1 MNNTIA
7 RGQPAVTVYP
17 GFGRRTPEALVW
29 LWLVLFII
37 TVLLAMV
44 SHSGFSEF
52 AVVLCALSSL
62 AAVCVTHAGLRDMH
76 TWVRRLVPVH
86 RVHQRMHD
94 MAHGWWVSG
103 MLLSLA
109 TLTGAWVSFGSTFV
123 SHQPELGAVLLLA
136 LVWHT
141 VWVCAVH
148 AWWGMAHPVHLAV
161 PLLGGLLT
169 VFWPGSVLGAWLQAP
184 LVVWLLAAA
193 YGLGAAV
200 WMFRRMLTQTRL
212 GLTWQPG
219 PSGRLDAW
227 FKHLL
232 DHAGFIEQGDLAG
245 RPLVAIFGIGATF
258 ALLPIQQIGSTRLLE
273 PWGSEI
279 THYELWRMGF
289 FCIFMLPVLRS
300 SQWHW
305 RYWLSPGWQ
314 MRRYL
319 GLNLISSTLRF
330 VALWF
335 CPGWAVFY
343 GAKQFFFSDQSGWQI
358 LTHLAMYVPVMIVDF
373 WMATAL
379 VVCLMGVFKLWG
391 RLLFSCALIFS
402 PVVLIGMTQADSR
415 WVWLLHWGHR
425 QGVWLV
431 VISLIA
437 LVLTFL
443 AQRIWRNADLAQVWR
458 EYEGKAQT
466 LQN

>member
-62 AAVCVTHAGLRDMH
+62 AAVCVTHAGLRDVH

-86 RVHQRMHD
+86 RMHQRMHD
-94 MAHGWWVSG
+94 MAHGWWVTG
-103 MLLSLA
+103 GLLGLA
-109 TLTGAWVSFGSTFV
+109 TLIGAWVSFGATVV
-123 SHQPELGAVLLLA
+123 SHLPELGAVLLLA

-169 VFWPGSVLGAWLQAP
+169 VFGPDSVLSAWLQAP
-184 LVVWLLAAA
+184 LEVWLLAAA

-200 WMFRRMLTQTRL
+200 WMFRRLLTPTRS

-219 PSGRLDAW
+219 PGGRLEAW
-227 FKHLL
+227 FRGLL
-232 DHAGFIEQGDLAG
+232 AHAGFIEQGDLAG
-245 RPLVAIFGIGATF
+245 RPWSAILGVGVTF
-258 ALLPIQQIGSTRLLE
+258 ALIPTHQLGSYRLLE
-273 PWGSEI
+273 PWGSEL

-289 FCIFMLPVLRS
+289 LCLFFLPVLRS

-305 RYWLSPGWQ
+305 RYWLSPGGQ
-314 MRRYL
+314 MRRHL
-319 GLNLISSTLRF
+319 VLNLISSTLRF

-335 CPGWAVFY
+335 CPGWAVLY
-343 GAKQFFFSDQSGWQI
+343 GAKQLLFSDQSGWQI
-358 LTHLAMYVPVMIVDF
+358 MTHLALYVPVMAVDF
-373 WMATAL
+373 WLATAL
-379 VVCLMGVFKLWG
+379 AVCLMGAFRTWG
-391 RLLFSCALIFS
+391 RLLFTCTLMFA
-402 PVVLIGMTQADSR
+402 PVVLMGMTQVDSR
-415 WVWLLHWGHR
+415 WAWLLHWGHR
-425 QGVWLV
+425 QGAWLTV
-431 VISLIA
+431 MSLIA
-437 LVLTFL
+437 LMLTL
-443 AQRIWRNADLAQVWR
+443 WAQRIWRKADLAQVWR
-458 EYEGKAQT
+458 EYEGKTQT
-466 LQN
+466 LKN